1 MSQKTALVL
10 GATGMVGTELVK
22 LISAKKYYQTINLLT
37 RRPINL
43 SDQTINQQVIDF
55 DQLEKYA
62 DLFQVQDVY
71 ICLGTTIKAAKTK
84 EAFRKVDYEYVV
96 EAAKLAKRG
105 NTEKLLLITAAGAD
119 PKSRVFYS
127 RVKGEVE
134 ETLKSMKLHS
144 LHIFRPS
151 LLLGD
156 RNEFRLGEAVM
167 GKASSIFTKIMIGP
181 LRPYRPIHAATVAA
195 AMFKSA
201 QTDQL
206 GTHVYPSKE
215 IERMGSS

>member
-10 GATGMVGTELVK
+10 GATGMVGMELVK
-22 LISAKKYYQTINLLT
+22 LISAHKYYQTINLLT

-43 SDQTINQQVIDF
+43 PDQTIKQQVIDF

-84 EAFRKVDYEYVV
+84 EAFRTVDYEYVV

-105 NTEKLLLITAAGAD
+105 NMEKLLIITAAGAD
-119 PKSRVFYS
+119 PRSRVFYS

-134 ETLKSMKLHS
+134 ETLKSMGLPS

-156 RNEFRLGEAVM
+156 RKEIRLGEAMM
-167 GKASSIFTKIMIGP
+167 GKASSFLARIMIGP
-181 LRPYRPIHAATVAA
+181 LQPYRPIHAATVAA
-195 AMFKSA
+195 AMFKTA
-201 QTDQL
+201 QTTQQ
-206 GTHVYPSKE
+206 GTHVYSSKDV
-215 IERMGSS
+215 ERLGSS

>member
-22 LISAKKYYQTINLLT
+22 LLSSKKYYQTINLLT
-37 RRPINL
+37 RRPLNL
-43 SDQTINQQVIDF
+43 SDPTINQQVIDF
-55 DQLEKYA
+55 NQLEQYT
-62 DLFQVQDVY
+62 DLFQVQDIY
-71 ICLGTTIKAAKTK
+71 ICLGTTIKKAKTK

-105 NTEKLLLITAAGAD
+105 NIEKLLIITAAGAD

-134 ETLKSMKLHS
+134 EALKNMELHS

-151 LLLGD
+151 LLLGN

-167 GKASSIFTKIMIGP
+167 GKASSVLTKVMIGP

-195 AMFKSA
+195 AMFKTA
-201 QTDQL
+201 QTNQQ
-206 GTHVYPSKE
+206 GTHVYPS
-215 IERMGSS
+215 IDIQRLGSS